1 VRLQLAQ
8 PPSCD
13 RRASFAWLDSA
24 VTNDTRG
31 SAEGP
36 AAIAASK
43 RRSTVEREFDLDQ
56 LHRPPKKIGPAER
69 SARRCNTPGCLAA
82 PYNDFFRGK
91 NVACLVYR
99 DVTDTMRAPTSTL
112 NVRGE

>member
-69 SARRCNTPGCLAA
+69 CQAVCRNTPGCGAA
-82 PYNDFFRGK
+82 TYNDFFRGK

-99 DVTDTMRAPTSTL
+99 DVADTMRAPP
-112 NVRGE
+112 RR

>member
-1 VRLQLAQ
+1 MPNSPAPSRTATPMSAMATGMGLHL
-8 PPSCD
+8 PP
-13 RRASFAWLDSA
+13 RAAAICAAAVLRSPGFLRWLDSA

-31 SAEGP
+31 SVGGP

-69 SARRCNTPGCLAA
+69 CQAA
-82 PYNDFFRGK
+82 
-91 NVACLVYR
+91 C
-99 DVTDTMRAPTSTL
+99 
-112 NVRGE
+112 